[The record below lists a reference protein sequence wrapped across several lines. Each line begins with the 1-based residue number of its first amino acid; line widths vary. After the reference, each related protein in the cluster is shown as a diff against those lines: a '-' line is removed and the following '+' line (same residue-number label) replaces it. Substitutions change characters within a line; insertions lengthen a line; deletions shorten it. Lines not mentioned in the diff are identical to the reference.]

1 MKLHH
6 QMMTILLMQ
15 ISKKKTNIQKI
26 LVLVLGFM
34 CLLSACSAKS
44 SQVDDSNDNSV
55 VEFELNEQ
63 LLSQRVKCIEK
74 CDVYQLSDQKHHLIG
89 DISKGQ
95 SFYLS
100 DLNSFGLLNI
110 NDSDLYINGSQFEMD
125 NSNYQFVNNLLSL
138 NQIEIDDEFVM
149 FNEYKNYSINL
160 KGKFTFD
167 TYVED
172 ENSLYVSIQNQRFK
186 IDKKNLNYDYIK
198 DYENIGASK
207 IPVLMYHFFYDEKVD
222 SGEKNNNFIEVNDFN
237 AQLDYLNENNYVS
250 LTMAEVNYFMDDSA
264 KVDEL
269 SYAMTI
275 DDGDK
280 SVYEYAYPI
289 IKQHDINATL
299 FIIGGWMG
307 EVLPY
312 SFIEMREDGLE
323 LQSHSFLM
331 HQGGSDGKGLL
342 LSTTFDEGV
351 NDTQMSF
358 DYIDGGS
365 VYCYPFGH
373 YNENALNILKE
384 VNVDMAFT
392 TKHGKIS
399 ADMDKLLLPRI
410 RVSGNNNLQQFI
422 SSIN

>member
-6 QMMTILLMQ
+6 LTMTILLMQ
-15 ISKKKTNIQKI
+15 ISKKKTNKQKI

-34 CLLSACSAKS
+34 CLLSACSAPSKNKEEINENI
-44 SQVDDSNDNSV
+44 VND
-55 VEFELNEQ
+55 FELNDQ
-63 LLSQRVKCIEK
+63 FLNQRVKCIEK
-74 CDVYQLSDQKHHLIG
+74 CDVYQLSDETYHLIG
-89 DISKGQ
+89 DMSKGQ

-110 NDSDLYINGSQFEMD
+110 DGSDLYLNGSQFEID
-125 NSNYQFVNNLLSL
+125 GSNYKFVNNLLEL
-138 NQIEIDDEFVM
+138 NQIEIDDSFTM
-149 FNEYKNYSINL
+149 INEYKNYSINL
-160 KGKFTFD
+160 KGKFIFD

-172 ENSLYVSIQNQRFK
+172 EDYFYVSMQNQRFK
-186 IDKKNLNYDYIK
+186 IDKKDLNYK
-198 DYENIGASK
+198 NIQVYNNLGASE
-207 IPVLMYHFFYDEKVD
+207 IPVLMYHFFYDKNVNLG
-222 SGEKNNNFIEVNDFN
+222 SKNNNFIEINDFN
-237 AQLDYLNENNYVS
+237 EQLDYLNDNNYVS

-264 KVDEL
+264 RVDEL

-280 SVYEYAYPI
+280 SVYEYAYPSI
-289 IKQHDINATL
+289 VDHDINATL
-299 FIIGGWMG
+299 FIVGGWMG
-307 EVLPY
+307 DSLPY
-312 SFIEMREDGLE
+312 SFIEMREEGLE

-342 LSTTFDEGV
+342 LSTPFDEGV
-351 NDTQMSF
+351 IDTQRSF

-373 YNENALNILKE
+373 YNDNALNILKE
-384 VNVDMAFT
+384 VDVDMAFT

-399 ADMDKLLLPRI
+399 AGMDKLLLPRI